1 MRLAATKRGYSE
13 RHKRLLQRVQV
24 VSAKGEVKS
33 ALLERGIG
41 HEWTPPVGQH
51 FSHVR
56 DIGAQCEKLSK
67 YLANV
72 WSPAAHEA
80 LVTDRR
86 EVQSKHLG
94 YFLSHAYA

>member
-1 MRLAATKRGYSE
+1 VAQAP
-13 RHKRLLQRVQV
+13 V
-24 VSAKGEVKS
+24 AKGASRVGEGEVMGEVES

-67 YLANV
+67 YLASV

-86 EVQSKHLG
+86 EVQSKHLD